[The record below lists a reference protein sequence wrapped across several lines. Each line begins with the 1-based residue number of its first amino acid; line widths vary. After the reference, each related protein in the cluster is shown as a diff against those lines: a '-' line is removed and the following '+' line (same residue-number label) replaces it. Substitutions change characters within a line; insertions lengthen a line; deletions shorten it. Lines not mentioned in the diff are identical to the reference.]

1 MTSNHPQSS
10 KQTAEL
16 ARWLWPFSV
25 NLDWDGGV
33 TVRLPKGAGWQT
45 FSPLTELDHCIQAS
59 AVLQER
65 SLVPAFVKELEIQLH
80 KLRSVKPRFGPI
92 RQRAHPVDDPE
103 LKSQRSSESPEWIRQ
118 YLLLLG
124 SVEFLADE
132 EATPET
138 LETKPG
144 DQKDADPSQSSEGT
158 GILGWVQR
166 FVRGLL
172 KDEAEADDIVQE
184 TFEKAR
190 REGKGRAISR
200 GWLAGV
206 ARNLVLQRMRKR
218 VRRRRREEAV
228 SGDLADNPGQAASLA
243 QAVMEAIE
251 DLPQDQQK
259 ALLFRYMSELKPK
272 EIAEKLSLPVEEVY
286 RLLERGA
293 SRVHKLMRD
302 RYGADWKKA
311 ERSAP
316 VGSKLKPKLK
326 PKPMTRKT
334 VDPLPILSRTS
345 PSSGMPDSALPSRA
359 RKKQRDEDTSFFI
372 RAAIQKVGG
381 GPKVSRLIS
390 RWVQVL
396 PQSQQRVFILRHFA
410 NMQFVEIGE
419 LLGLT
424 LDQVGSNLKHGTA
437 GIEQRM
443 RNCAEHDVL
452 LSQITAALLCVARD
466 HTSRKEGEI

>member
-65 SLVPAFVKELEIQLH
+65 GLVPAFVKELEIQLH

-103 LKSQRSSESPEWIRQ
+103 LKFQRSSESLEWIE
-118 YLLLLG
+118 
-124 SVEFLADE
+124 EFLLFLASEGFLAGE
-132 EATPET
+132 EGAPQK
-138 LETKPG
+138 LETNSG
-144 DQKDADPSQSSEGT
+144 DQKETDFSQIKGREES
-158 GILGWVQR
+158 LGWVR
-166 FVRGLL
+166 RLARRLL
-172 KDEAEADDIVQE
+172 KDEDEADDIVQE
-184 TFEKAR
+184 AFEKAL
-190 REGKGRAISR
+190 REGKGRAINR

-206 ARNLVLQRMRKR
+206 VLNLVLQRMRKR
-218 VRRRRREEAV
+218 GRRRRRELFVADGAV
-228 SGDLADNPGQAASLA
+228 DNPGHAVTLVQV
-243 QAVMEAIE
+243 VMEAIE
-251 DLPQDQQK
+251 ELPKQQK
-259 ALLFRYMSELKPK
+259 QVLLMRYMYDLKPTK
-272 EIAEKLSLPVEEVY
+272 IAESLGIPVAQVY
-286 RLLERGA
+286 LLLARG
-293 SRVHKLMRD
+293 SGRVHTFMSA

-311 ERSAP
+311 ARDQAW
-316 VGSKLKPKLK
+316 SKLKPKLK

-334 VDPLPILSRTS
+334 VDPLPLFSRTS
-345 PSSGMPDSALPSRA
+345 PSNEMSDSVLASKA
-359 RKKQRDEDTSFFI
+359 CKKQRDEDTSLFI

-396 PQSQQRVFILRHFA
+396 PPSQQRVFLLRHFA
-410 NMQFVEIGE
+410 NMQFMEIGE

-424 LDQVGSNLKHGTA
+424 LDQVGSKLKHGTA
-437 GIEQRM
+437 EIAQRM

-466 HTSRKEGEI
+466 HTSRREGEI